1 MNKPYFEG
9 CGTALVT
16 PFTEDYKVDYDAYA
30 ASVDRLV
37 KAGVHFLVPLATT
50 GETPTLNAEEKK
62 KLLRITRERVGDMP
76 LLAGCGTN
84 SLDGT
89 LANMELLEDCGADAW
104 LIVVPYYN
112 KPTQEGQYRYF
123 KAVAEN
129 STKPI
134 VIYNVPGRTG
144 ANMEAGTVIRL
155 AEDCPKIVGIKEASG
170 RYDQVSEI
178 IRRAPGSFSVLSGDD
193 DMTLAFM
200 ATGGQGV
207 ISVASNVA
215 PAEVSAMCSAMLEG
229 NLKTARGLHHRL
241 FPLFKGC
248 FAESNPVPVKA
259 AMSLLGL
266 MTDRVRLPLSE
277 ATEGT
282 KQLMSKIIAELWK

>member
-30 ASVDRLV
+30 ASVDRQV

-104 LIVVPYYN
+104 LVVVPYYN

-229 NLKTARGLHHRL
+229 DLKTARGLHHRL

>member
-30 ASVDRLV
+30 ASVDRQV

-229 NLKTARGLHHRL
+229 DLKTARGLHHRL